1 MKRIIIYAAHYPWVV
16 IAVLSVITL
25 VALTRLPDLNIE
37 IAAEGM
43 MVNDSKAMTLY
54 DSTVEIFGSENATVI
69 YLEDKDLVKPDNLA
83 AIQKIVKEIESIP
96 QVSHITSLFSLR
108 YLRTKNGYIFT
119 DPYFKSIP
127 ETESS
132 AISIAKA
139 ALANPLVER
148 NLISRDG
155 TVMALNLYFDVPEYK
170 TGFDE
175 QMVSKLDAALLPLK
189 KRFRTVFHIGGP
201 SIRAGISE
209 QIRKDQKMI
218 LPLALLVL
226 ILTLGL
232 MLRHL
237 TAAFIPFL
245 TASLGVIW
253 VLSVMAVLEIPIN
266 ITTSIIPA
274 ILIIAGS
281 TEDIHLISE
290 YQAGLSD
297 GLGALEANH
306 FMAQHMGMAVL
317 LTFITTCLG
326 FLSISL
332 NQIDLLQQFGLVAA
346 IGLTLNFIITV
357 TLVPAC
363 LRLITQQGQTVVTLK
378 SAGFDRLALHIFDHI
393 SMNPRLFIFAVIMIM
408 AFSSFWATKIEINN
422 DTMGYFEASDK
433 TPYHAK
439 MLQNKLSGVHTLS
452 IVVSGEKEAFLK
464 THNLLE
470 LKKLQG
476 YIEEARQFD
485 KSFSFADYMGVVH
498 GGIDGGQ
505 SGQTYLPAVDE
516 QISSYMALLGH
527 ASAKSFVSLDYSR
540 ARILVRHSIS
550 SSKQLNQAIENIR
563 SFASNTIDPRLNI
576 EVTGES
582 YLNSQAVDYM
592 ADGQLRSLLLMLVF
606 IFIIITLMLINVRV
620 GLVAVMVNIFPITI
634 LFGVMG
640 YFHIALDTGTIMVA
654 AIALGIGVDHTMHF
668 IVRYQRLIN
677 EGAPHVKSI
686 MQVIRSESVP
696 IVSTAIALA
705 MGFTTL
711 ALSSF
716 PPIALFGLLSAMV
729 MLLALIATFVIT
741 PLLLSN
747 PWMDYEPGRSAELIT
762 VMRSELRY

>member
-1 MKRIIIYAAHYPWVV
+1 MKRIIIYAARHPWFV
-16 IAVLSVITL
+16 ITVLSALTL
-25 VALTRLPDLNIE
+25 IALTRLPELKIE
-37 IAAEGM
+37 ITAEGM
-43 MVNDSKAMTLY
+43 MVNDSKALTLY
-54 DSTVEIFGSENATVI
+54 DSTEEIFGSENATVI
-69 YLEDKDLVKPDNLA
+69 YLEDNNLVKPDNLA
-83 AIQKIVKEIESIP
+83 AIQKIIKEIESIP

-108 YLRTKNGYIFT
+108 YLRTEDGYIFT

-132 AISIAKA
+132 AIAIAKA
-139 ALANPLVER
+139 ALLNPLIEG

-155 TVMALNLYFDVPEYK
+155 TVMALNLYFDAPEYQ

-175 QMVSKLDAALLPLK
+175 QMASKLDIALLPLK

-201 SIRAGISE
+201 SIRANISE
-209 QIRKDQKMI
+209 QIRKDQKII

-237 TAAFIPFL
+237 QAALIPFL
-245 TASLGVIW
+245 TSGLSVIW
-253 VLSVMAVLEIPIN
+253 VLSIMAGLDIPIN
-266 ITTSIIPA
+266 ITTSIVPA

-290 YQAGLSD
+290 YQVGLSE
-297 GLGALEANH
+297 GLGALEANR
-306 FMAQHMGMAVL
+306 FMAKHMGIAVL
-317 LTFITTCLG
+317 LTFMTTCLG

-363 LRLITQQGQTVVTLK
+363 LRLITKQGQTVVKLK
-378 SAGFDRLALHIFDHI
+378 SAGFDRLALHIFNHM
-393 SMNPRLFIFAVIMIM
+393 SMNPRLFIFGVIMIM
-408 AFSSFWATKIEINN
+408 AASSFWATKIEINN

-439 MLQNKLSGVHTLS
+439 MLQDKLSGVHTLS

-476 YIEEARQFD
+476 HIEEARQFD

-498 GGIDGGQ
+498 GGIDGEQ
-505 SGQTYLPAVDE
+505 SGHTYLPALDE
-516 QISSYMALLGH
+516 QISGYMALLGH
-527 ASAKSFVSLDYSR
+527 ASAKSFVSPDYSR

-550 SSKQLNQAIENIR
+550 SSKQLNQAIENVR
-563 SFASNTIDPRLNI
+563 GFVSNTIDPRLNI

-582 YLNSQAVDYM
+582 YLNSQAIDYM
-592 ADGQLRSLLLMLVF
+592 ADGQLRSLLLMLGV
-606 IFIIITLMLINVRV
+606 IFIIIALTLINVRV
-620 GLVAVMVNIFPITI
+620 GLVAVVVNVFPIAI

-668 IVRYQRLIN
+668 VVRYQRLIN
-677 EGAPHVKSI
+677 EGTPHIKSV
-686 MQVIRSESVP
+686 MQVIRNESVP
-696 IVSTAIALA
+696 IVSTAVALA

-729 MLLALIATFVIT
+729 MLLSLIATFVIT

-747 PWMDYEPGRSAELIT
+747 PWMASKSGGSEELIT